1 MKTRNKTKERI
12 HDEKI
17 IRSCKCCIFSFRRRE
32 KVAMELNETPE
43 QPLPKEKNHQNKY
56 NLYKLFYTRKN
67 PSLVFSNEGFLFYSV
82 ILSPASNTF
91 PVQFC
96 SFSTN

>member
-1 MKTRNKTKERI
+1 MMKKLLEVVGAVFLAFVDGK
-12 HDEKI
+12 
-17 IRSCKCCIFSFRRRE
+17 

-43 QPLPKEKNHQNKY
+43 QPLPKKKRIIKTSTTFTSCSTHV
-56 NLYKLFYTRKN
+56 KN

>member
-1 MKTRNKTKERI
+1 MKKLLEVVGAVFLAFVDGK
-12 HDEKI
+12 
-17 IRSCKCCIFSFRRRE
+17 

>member
-1 MKTRNKTKERI
+1 MKTRNETKERI
-12 HDEKI
+12 YDEKLLEVVGAVLLA
-17 IRSCKCCIFSFRRRE
+17 FVDG

-56 NLYKLFYTRKN
+56 NLYKLSTRKN